1 MTKPQQW
8 ETNAHL
14 TVLVS
19 LETPFSS
26 QRSIESNPT
35 KTTFQ
40 TFHLPTVKHGD
51 RVLVTLKWLAKWDV
65 REQESK
71 LILIWKAFMRA
82 AFPSL
87 PPIYSKRGLMIPLHS
102 TCSLKKL
109 GVQSLTSLMI
119 KNSTSVSPRN
129 LLLNSTHCEYVQG
142 LGKKK
147 SMIKAS
153 NVKIKKLIVPL

>member
-1 MTKPQQW
+1 MRNQCTFNWISKSR
-8 ETNAHL
+8 N
-14 TVLVS
+14 S
-19 LETPFSS
+19 LFQSTLHRIKSH
-26 QRSIESNPT
+26 QDYI
-35 KTTFQ
+35 Q

-142 LGKKK
+142 VGKKK
-147 SMIKAS
+147 CMIKA